1 MLLVSHQ
8 TTQDDDVIVFLD
20 AFDVFPNGLDGHVRK
35 PGFGFRFVSLR
46 KSFPNGKVKIL
57 GESPEISLKIVAEM
71 KWIHPGSKEDS
82 KKVPR
87 IIMEINNQIFQLD

>member
-8 TTQDDDVIVFLD
+8 TTGCLRCVSQRTRRPCAEPLV
-20 AFDVFPNGLDGHVRK
+20 VR
-35 PGFGFRFVSLR
+35 FRFVSLR

-87 IIMEINNQIFQLD
+87 IIMEINNTFFQLD